1 MCTVIRGAGS
11 VSRDRSM
18 SDLSDPLAAWRPE
31 FPIVDTC
38 TYLVSHSLGAMPRRT
53 MTYLHQFADEW
64 STRGVRAWHEGWWEI
79 GRKTGDLLAPIVGA
93 AAGSISMHQNVTVAQ
108 AIIASCYRYDGPRR
122 RIVMSDLEFPSN
134 MYLFEG
140 FRRYG
145 AEISRVPSDDGI
157 RTNLERLIAAID
169 ERTVLVPLS
178 LVLFKSGFIENAAA
192 IVEKA
197 HRVGARVILDIYQAA
212 GTVPL
217 NLETLGVDF
226 AVGGSVKWLCGGP
239 GAGYL
244 YVRPDLAPEIQP
256 GVVGWAAHAR
266 PFQFETGPIE
276 YADAPERFQSGTP
289 NVPALYSCRAGYEI
303 VREIGVDAIR
313 AKSLRLTRR
322 LIDLASDAGFRVNTP
337 QADHERGGSVII
349 DVPDG
354 EKITDELIRRGV
366 IVDYRPRA
374 GIRMAPHFYN
384 TSDEID
390 HAMSELRHITRTRSS
405 RTRAPQVGSAT
416 PD

>member
-53 MTYLHQFADEW
+53 KTYLHQFADEW